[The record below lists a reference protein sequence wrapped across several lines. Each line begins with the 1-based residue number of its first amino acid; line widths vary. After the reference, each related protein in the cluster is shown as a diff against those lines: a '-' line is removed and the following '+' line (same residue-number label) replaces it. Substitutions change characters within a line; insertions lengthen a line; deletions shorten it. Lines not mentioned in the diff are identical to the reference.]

1 MAWRKRIL
9 TSIIIGDFRLDFRSK
24 FLIGADNLCIERFE
38 LVESSSS
45 LWPNGKTFN
54 LLHEHEHEASTHR
67 GEPSSAG
74 PDGEPKIMIW
84 FHNPCLPEQRLETF
98 QSGNGY
104 ARSGI
109 PKYQTVLWLVLKI
122 SATGSSDRSKLD
134 QLNPWKRSCRISG
147 VWFLEPKLSHWSDW
161 SECKTETVEG
171 AEPIRNVLKS
181 HNCLISLN
189 RLIF

>member
-1 MAWRKRIL
+1 MARRKRIL
-9 TSIIIGDFRLDFRSK
+9 TSIIIGDFRSDFRSK

-54 LLHEHEHEASTHR
+54 LLREHEHEASTHR
-67 GEPSSAG
+67 GEPSSSG

-109 PKYQTVLWLVLKI
+109 PAQIPNGTLILVLKI
-122 SATGSSDRSKLD
+122 FA
-134 QLNPWKRSCRISG
+134 LNKRPIQAWSIES
-147 VWFLEPKLSHWSDW
+147 LEKIMSNFWSLVFR
-161 SECKTETVEG
+161 TE
-171 AEPIRNVLKS
+171 I
-181 HNCLISLN
+181 ISLV
-189 RLIF
+189 RLVRM

>member
-9 TSIIIGDFRLDFRSK
+9 TSIIIGDFRLHFRSK

-38 LVESSSS
+38 LVESSST

-54 LLHEHEHEASTHR
+54 LLREHEHEASTHR

-109 PKYQTVLWLVLKI
+109 PKYQAELWSILKI
-122 SATGSSDRSKLD
+122 FPLM
-134 QLNPWKRSCRISG
+134 
-147 VWFLEPKLSHWSDW
+147 KLSKKSIKTWSIESLEKIMSNFW
-161 SECKTETVEG
+161 SMVFRTE
-171 AEPIRNVLKS
+171 I
-181 HNCLISLN
+181 ISLV
-189 RLIF
+189 RLVRM

>member
-1 MAWRKRIL
+1 M
-9 TSIIIGDFRLDFRSK
+9 
-24 FLIGADNLCIERFE
+24 IGADNLCIERFE

-54 LLHEHEHEASTHR
+54 LLREHEHEASTHR

-84 FHNPCLPEQRLETF
+84 FHNPCLPEQRLETV

-109 PKYQTVLWLVLKI
+109 HGQTVIATVIESQEFGSVGTNRETI
-122 SATGSSDRSKLD
+122 SFE
-134 QLNPWKRSCRISG
+134 RIPG
-147 VWFLEPKLSHWSDW
+147 KDHVEFLEY
-161 SECKTETVEG
+161 G
-171 AEPIRNVLKS
+171 
-181 HNCLISLN
+181 
-189 RLIF
+189 F

>member
-1 MAWRKRIL
+1 
-9 TSIIIGDFRLDFRSK
+9 
-24 FLIGADNLCIERFE
+24 LIGADNLCIERFE

-54 LLHEHEHEASTHR
+54 LLREHEHEASTHR

-109 PKYQTVLWLVLKI
+109 HGQIPSGNLIGSQDFCADGTERETDPI
-122 SATGSSDRSKLD
+122 SINGIPGKDH
-134 QLNPWKRSCRISG
+134 
-147 VWFLEPKLSHWSDW
+147 VEFLEF
-161 SECKTETVEG
+161 G
-171 AEPIRNVLKS
+171 
-181 HNCLISLN
+181 
-189 RLIF
+189 F

>member
-1 MAWRKRIL
+1 MARRKRIL
-9 TSIIIGDFRLDFRSK
+9 TSIIIGDFRSDFRSK

-54 LLHEHEHEASTHR
+54 LLREHEHEASTHR
-67 GEPSSAG
+67 GEPSSSG

-109 PKYQTVLWLVLKI
+109 PGQIPSGNLI
-122 SATGSSDRSKLD
+122 GSQDFCAD
-134 QLNPWKRSCRISG
+134 EAEQ
-147 VWFLEPKLSHWSDW
+147 
-161 SECKTETVEG
+161 ETV
-171 AEPIRNVLKS
+171 RKLTN
-181 HNCLISLN
+181 
-189 RLIF
+189 